1 MAFGTSGTR
10 RHAVG
15 RVLEPRR
22 GGGSRR
28 QHRSAAAFTL
38 AEVLVAISIFGIT
51 ALGVQGLY
59 LGLVRT
65 TNMNAHY
72 AAATELA
79 QAELEELR
87 GTRYVEVDS
96 RSSAATV
103 GGIVYTI
110 ASVVSE
116 GVPAAEMKHIQTTV
130 SWTDAGGV
138 SEQFSMETIYAE
150 IRS

>member
-1 MAFGTSGTR
+1 
-10 RHAVG
+10 VG
-15 RVLEPRR
+15 
-22 GGGSRR
+22 
-28 QHRSAAAFTL
+28 FTL
-38 AEVLVAISIFGIT
+38 AEVLVSISIFAIA
-51 ALGVQGLY
+51 ALGVQSLY

-79 QAELEELR
+79 QAELEDLR

-96 RSSAATV
+96 RSSTATV
-103 GGIVYTI
+103 EGIEYTI

>member
-1 MAFGTSGTR
+1 MSIT
-10 RHAVG
+10 
-15 RVLEPRR
+15 
-22 GGGSRR
+22 
-28 QHRSAAAFTL
+28 
-38 AEVLVAISIFGIT
+38 IFGIA

-65 TNMNAHY
+65 TNMNAHH

-87 GTRYVEVDS
+87 AARYIDIES
-96 RSSAATV
+96 RSSTATV
-103 GGIVYTI
+103 EGIEYTV